1 MTEKGTGSNSGPGW
15 KKYPQHRITTRSAA
29 VRVRA
34 RFRGEAIADTR
45 DAIQMEEAME
55 GSTVAPIVYY
65 IPRKDVKMDR
75 LERTTHSTHCPHKGD
90 ASYFSIKGGPANA
103 VWSYERP
110 KDGVAPIKDHLA
122 FYPDKVDAI
131 EKAG

>member
-1 MTEKGTGSNSGPGW
+1 MTPHIDIKPEK
-15 KKYPQHRITTRSAA
+15 KR
-29 VRVRA
+29 VRVT
-34 RFRGEAIADTR
+34 FHGEAIADTA
-45 DAIQMEEAME
+45 DALALKE
-55 GSTVAPIVYY
+55 GSYPVVYY
-65 IPRKDVKMDR
+65 IPRKDVKMER

-110 KDGVAPIKDHLA
+110 KDGVAAIREHLA

-131 EKAG
+131 EKVG